1 MKIAIVQLNLNQYR
15 LYNDFFSHMENI
27 IKKAKDNDAD
37 LVVFPEDIN
46 LCILWTKYDDL
57 SAFTIKPILEHVFEF
72 IISRINLSWMKALI
86 ATDKQSKIIENT
98 FSTLAKKYNIN
109 ICTGTYYQQ
118 IKNNLYNICSFYNR
132 NGNLID
138 KRFKY
143 KLVGIE
149 KAWGVKSVYNPV
161 PVLVDDLKVGLAI
174 CFDINDPNYIK
185 DMVINGSE
193 IILVP
198 SNGYRIFPWYPF
210 DESKET
216 PHRQRAMENNVPILR
231 PYCCGWLFPGLYFR
245 GSSEI
250 VNKKGLVLAKPDSKD
265 KEQILYF
272 NMEDA

>member
-1 MKIAIVQLNLNQYR
+1 MKIAIVQLNLNQYIH
-15 LYNDFFSHMENI
+15 YSEFCKHMESLV
-27 IKKAKDNDAD
+27 KKAKDDNSD
-37 LVVFPEDIN
+37 LIVFPEDIN
-46 LCILWTKYDDL
+46 LCILWAKYDKFA
-57 SAFTIKPILEHVFEF
+57 SKSIKPVLEHVFEF
-72 IISRINLSWMKALI
+72 LITKINLSWMTSLI
-86 ATDKQSKIIENT
+86 ATEHQKNIIEST
-98 FSTLAKKYNIN
+98 FSYLSKKYSIN
-109 ICTGTYYQQ
+109 ICSGSYYEK
-118 IKNNLYNICSFYNR
+118 ISGNLYNLCSFYDR
-132 NGNLID
+132 SGNLID

-161 PVLVDDLKVGLAI
+161 PVLVDSLKVGLAI

-185 DMVINGSE
+185 DMVDNGSE
-193 IILVP
+193 VILVP

-210 DESKET
+210 DETKET
-216 PHRQRAMENNVPILR
+216 PHRQRALENNVPILR

-250 VNKKGLVLAKPDSKD
+250 VNKKGLVLAKPSSKD

>member
-27 IKKAKDNDAD
+27 IKKAKDNNSD

-86 ATDKQSKIIENT
+86 ATDKQSKIIEST
-98 FSTLAKKYNIN
+98 FSILAKKYNVN

-118 IKNNLYNICSFYNR
+118 INNNIYNICSFYDR

-174 CFDINDPNYIK
+174 CFDINDPDYIK
-185 DMVINGSE
+185 DMVSNGSE
-193 IILVP
+193 VILVP

-216 PHRQRAMENNVPILR
+216 PHRQRALENNVPILR

-245 GSSEI
+245 GLSEI

>member
-46 LCILWTKYDDL
+46 LCILWTKYHDL

-86 ATDKQSKIIENT
+86 ATEKQSKIIENT
-98 FSTLAKKYNIN
+98 CSILAKKYNVN

-118 IKNNLYNICSFYNR
+118 IDNNLFNICSFYDR

-174 CFDINDPNYIK
+174 CFDINDPDYIK
-185 DMVINGSE
+185 DMVSNGSE
-193 IILVP
+193 VILVP

-216 PHRQRAMENNVPILR
+216 PHRQRAIENNVPILR

>member
-86 ATDKQSKIIENT
+86 ATDKQSKIIEST
-98 FSTLAKKYNIN
+98 FSILAKKYNVN

-118 IKNNLYNICSFYNR
+118 INNNLYNICSFYDR

-174 CFDINDPNYIK
+174 CFDINDPDYIK
-185 DMVINGSE
+185 DMVSNGSE
-193 IILVP
+193 VILVP

-216 PHRQRAMENNVPILR
+216 PHRQRALENNVPILR

>member
-27 IKKAKDNDAD
+27 IKKAKDNNSD

-98 FSTLAKKYNIN
+98 FSILAKKYNVN

-118 IKNNLYNICSFYNR
+118 INNNLYNICSFYDR

-174 CFDINDPNYIK
+174 CFDINDPDYIK
-185 DMVINGSE
+185 DMVQNGSE
-193 IILVP
+193 VILVP

-216 PHRQRAMENNVPILR
+216 PHRQRALENNVPILR

>member
-1 MKIAIVQLNLNQYR
+1 MRIAIVQLNLNQYR
-15 LYNDFFSHMENI
+15 YYDQFLNHMEDI
-27 IKKAKDNDAD
+27 IVEAKLNNAD

-46 LCILWTKYDDL
+46 LCVLWAKYSDL
-57 SAFTIKPILEHVFEF
+57 ATFTIKPILEHLFEY
-72 IISRINLSWMKALI
+72 IISRINLSWMKAII
-86 ATDKQSKIIENT
+86 ATDKQEKIIT
-98 FSTLAKKYNIN
+98 SAFKTLAKKHQIN
-109 ICTGTYYQQ
+109 ICSGTYY
-118 IKNNLYNICSFYNR
+118 IKENNNLYNVCSFYDR

-138 KRFKY
+138 KRYKY

-161 PVLVDDLKVGLAI
+161 PVLIDDTKVGSAI
-174 CFDINDPNYIK
+174 CFDINDPQYTK
-185 DMVINGSE
+185 DIVENGAE
-193 IILVP
+193 VILVP

-216 PHRQRAMENNVPILR
+216 PHRQRAQENNVPILR

-250 VNKKGLVLAKPDSKD
+250 VNKKGLVLAKPVSKD
-265 KEQILYF
+265 KEEILYF